1 MFYSKGYSLER
12 MSEFL
17 TTTSQ
22 GVYGIPLGVSASY
35 IILFSIYGIATKIA
49 PIALALIMFGLGLG
63 LTVNDF
69 LRVVK
74 IPRDFLVG
82 FLCQVILLPIIAF
95 ILIKIIP
102 MPLEIALGVMVIAAA
117 PGGVTS
123 NVLTKFANGDVALS
137 VSLTAI
143 VSILSILTVPFIIF
157 TSADLLGVSEINR
170 EISMTSMSLKMFFVV
185 TVPVIFGMVVRSLMT
200 DFITRKTLIV
210 QRISVILF
218 MIVFISIWVEEWD
231 RIISF
236 ITRAGLVAFILNIVM
251 IFTGYYVAKYFTSG
265 VAQRKCISLECGLQN
280 GTLAVFVATQLFD
293 NIVFMVPTA
302 AYALIMFV
310 TSIFFVLIVRKIN

>member
-1 MFYSKGYSLER
+1 ME
-12 MSEFL
+12 
-17 TTTSQ
+17 T
-22 GVYGIPLGVSASY
+22 
-35 IILFSIYGIATKIA
+35 ATKIA
-49 PIALALIMFGLGLG
+49 PIALALIMLGLGLG

-102 MPLEIALGVMVIAAA
+102 MPLEIALGVMIIAAA

-123 NVLTKFANGDVALS
+123 NILTKFANGDVALS

-143 VSILSILTVPFIIF
+143 VSILSILTVPLIIF

-185 TVPVIFGMVVRSLMT
+185 TVPVIFGMIIRSFMT
-200 DFITRKTLIV
+200 DFIVSKTLLI

-218 MIVFISIWVEEWD
+218 MMVFISIWVEEWD

-236 ITRAGLVAFILNIVM
+236 ITRAGLIAFILNIVM

-293 NIVFMVPTA
+293 DIVFLVPTA